1 VLHQAWGARLGG
13 LSQHESIQLGAG
25 MISRGE
31 VGLIVASVGMRDGLV
46 GADEFSAIVVMV
58 LITTLITPPILR
70 GLFTQKNVKAKEM
83 QLEAEPVR
91 AESDAKES
99 EVS

>member
-1 VLHQAWGARLGG
+1 
-13 LSQHESIQLGAG
+13 

-46 GADEFSAIVVMV
+46 GAEEFSAIIVMV

-70 GLFTQKNVKAKEM
+70 GLFTQKEDKAKEM
-83 QLEAEPVR
+83 QLEAEQVQ
-91 AESDAKES
+91 ASSEAKES